1 MTTAQQLHPDLKEL
15 SQMPNTIFCQVE
27 TAIKTST
34 KLTDDYRKQCLQACC
49 NAKDSFFRAQI
60 DFTDEGQRLI
70 TRAMKLPVT
79 DENNRRIL
87 HGEWKKMMIFT
98 KTECKLILEPVQ
110 QIVQYLLKTDRFLGS
125 IVVTVALL
133 MKFVTVKQI
142 RDSVHDT
149 LQSVKEWISVN
160 FPKCISISSKELK
173 AEELLNQLNDLL
185 HFMETDE
192 TDWLSDVKLECLQ
205 QRINIKNAALKQDRE
220 RFCADNKLQ

>member
-1 MTTAQQLHPDLKEL
+1 
-15 SQMPNTIFCQVE
+15 
-27 TAIKTST
+27 
-34 KLTDDYRKQCLQACC
+34 
-49 NAKDSFFRAQI
+49 
-60 DFTDEGQRLI
+60 
-70 TRAMKLPVT
+70 MKLPVT

-87 HGEWKKMMIFT
+87 HGEWKKMMTFT

-110 QIVQYLLKTDRFLGS
+110 QIVQYLLKTDRKLLLKCFALGGSALLKDLLLILLVVGLVVPHCAACAFTVPIWGWVILGLGVLGS

-205 QRINIKNAALKQDRE
+205 
-220 RFCADNKLQ
+220 